1 MAYLYNTSIYIYFF
15 LIRVAALFN
24 SRAKDFVKGQRGLMQ
39 SIENTTFENNEII
52 WFHCASL
59 GEFEQGRPVIE
70 ACKKVFPRHKILLTF
85 FSPSGYEIRK
95 NYELADYVYYLPV
108 DTAKNARKFIRT
120 FRPQIAIFI
129 KYEYWFNYINEL
141 SKSKTP
147 LFFVSAIFRKKQ
159 HFFKPWG
166 GWFRKQLKKVTWF
179 FVQNEY
185 SSQLLRNIGVF
196 HQEVSGDTRFDRVIE
211 ILNDKT
217 QFPLVN
223 EFKQNSKL
231 LVAGSTWPADEMLLL
246 DFMKSQTSDIKLLIA
261 PHKIDTKHIN
271 YLLDIFKDFDPVLFD
286 GLKHNNLSSSKVLII
301 NKIGILTILY
311 RFGNF
316 AYVGGGFGVGIHNV
330 LEPAVYG
337 LPVMFGPNYQKF
349 TEAKNLIKIGGGF
362 PIKSADEFIK
372 IMQHLMGDKQFF
384 SNSSQASKNYVLA
397 NSGATHLIIEK
408 MKEYIQ

>member
-15 LIRVAALFN
+15 LIRIAALFN
-24 SRAKDFVKGQRGLMQ
+24 SRAKEFVNGQHGLME
-39 SIENTTFENNEII
+39 SIENNSYENNEII

-70 ACKKVFPRHKILLTF
+70 ACKKAFPRHKILLTF
-85 FSPSGYEIRK
+85 FSPSGYQIRK

-108 DTAKNARKFIRT
+108 DTAKNARKFIHT
-120 FRPQIAIFI
+120 FSPQIAIFI

-159 HFFKPWG
+159 HFFQPWG

-179 FVQNEY
+179 FVQNKY
-185 SSQLLRNIGVF
+185 SSQLLSSIGVH

-217 QFPLVN
+217 KFPLVK
-223 EFKQNSKL
+223 EFKQKNKL
-231 LVAGSTWPADEMLLL
+231 FAAGSTWPADEALLL
-246 DFMKSQTSDIKLLIA
+246 AFMKNQPADIKLMIA
-261 PHKIDTKHIN
+261 PHKTDTKHIN
-271 YLLDIFKDFDPVLFD
+271 NLLDIFKDFNPVLYD
-286 GLKHNNLSSSKVLII
+286 GETHNNISSSKVLII
-301 NKIGILTILY
+301 NKIGILTGLY
-311 RFGNF
+311 RFGDF

-337 LPVMFGPNYQKF
+337 MPVIFGPNYQKF
-349 TEAKNLIKIGGGF
+349 TEAKDLIKTGGGF
-362 PIKSADEFIK
+362 TIKSADEFIK
-372 IMQHLMGDKQFF
+372 TMQRLMEDKQFF
-384 SNSSQASKNYVLA
+384 THSSQASKDYVLA
-397 NSGATHLIIEK
+397 NSGATQLVIEK